1 MDAFEIPGTVRGTA
15 LRFDPGHDGTL
26 VMTVQ
31 FITPGGH
38 NGVVLDPSWILP
50 LAAWFAG
57 EAQPAALGDL
67 PGTLY
72 GKRMDISGDEYA
84 IVWSTHTWARLD
96 CLLPF
101 GTARVQAG
109 PRGKAYGSVV
119 MLTPEGRAAAAEWL
133 RRTDAEGWT
142 RRELTA

>member
-15 LRFDPGHDGTL
+15 LRFDPGHGGTL
-26 VMTVQ
+26 ILTAQ
-31 FITPGGH
+31 FITAGVH
-38 NGVVLDPSWILP
+38 NSVVVQPSWVLP

-57 EAQPAALGDL
+57 EAQPVALGDR

-72 GKRMDISGDEYA
+72 GRRMDIAGDEYA
-84 IVWSTHTWARLD
+84 VLWSTHTWARLD
-96 CLLPF
+96 CVLPF

-109 PRGKAYGSVV
+109 PRGKAYGSTV
-119 MLTPEGRAAAAEWL
+119 MLSAEGRAAVAGWL

-142 RRELTA
+142 SAA